1 MAPDPRIA
9 IVKKEVEE
17 SQLAPLPNGMAL
29 MAFSK
34 SLIAE
39 RDGDAAG
46 GSRWLTTALKYEAR

>member
-1 MAPDPRIA
+1 MAPDARIA

-46 GSRWLTTALKYEAR
+46 VSRWLTTALKYEAR